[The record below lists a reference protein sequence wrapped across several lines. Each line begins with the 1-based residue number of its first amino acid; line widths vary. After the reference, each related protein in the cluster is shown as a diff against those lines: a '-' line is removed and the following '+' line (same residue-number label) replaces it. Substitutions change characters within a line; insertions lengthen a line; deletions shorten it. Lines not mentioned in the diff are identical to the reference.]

1 MNENIIISI
10 ASDHAGYDMKDKVV
24 KFLKA
29 KNIEVIDRGPE
40 QNEPVDYPDFAEKVA
55 SDISNQ
61 TANMGILICGSGQGM
76 SMAANKKP
84 GIRAA
89 LCYNNEITRL
99 ARAHNDANI
108 LTLGARVIDESTA
121 ISCVDTFINTEFE
134 GSRHIT
140 RINKIG

>member
-1 MNENIIISI
+1 MQNIIL
-10 ASDHAGYDMKDKVV
+10 ASDHAGFKLKKEIKSFLIKNKKKV
-24 KFLKA
+24 LDLGT
-29 KNIEVIDRGPE
+29 NGPE
-40 QNEPVDYPDFAEKVA
+40 SVDYPDFAEKVA

-61 TANMGILICGSGQGM
+61 TVNMGILICGSGQGM